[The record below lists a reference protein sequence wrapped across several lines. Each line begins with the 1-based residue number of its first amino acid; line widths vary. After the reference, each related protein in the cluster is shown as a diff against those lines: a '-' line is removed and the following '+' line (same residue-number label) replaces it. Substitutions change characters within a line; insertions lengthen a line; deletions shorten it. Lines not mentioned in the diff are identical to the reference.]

1 MRGVASGD
9 ILDRNF
15 FIILDRLYG
24 TLDDKIKSW
33 RHSQSES
40 GRASGGWLWGWLW
53 PSPAHREEAEHLLIE
68 RLIVAYDL
76 SSALSY
82 MHENRCVALGFGA

>member
-33 RHSQSES
+33 KQAQTEYDRGGS
-40 GRASGGWLWGWLW
+40 GWLFGWWWG
-53 PSPAHREEAEHLLIE
+53 PSPKCKEETEHLMIE

-82 MHENRCVALGFGA
+82 MHKNRYAGYA

>member
-1 MRGVASGD
+1 MRGVATGD
-9 ILDRNF
+9 VLDKNF

-24 TLDDKIKSW
+24 TLADKIRSW
-33 RHSQSES
+33 KQAQREC
-40 GRASGGWLWGWLW
+40 RTGWFGLFTD
-53 PSPAHREEAEHLLIE
+53 HDRMEHVLIE

-82 MHENRCVALGFGA
+82 MHKNRYVA